1 MRRLLLPLLGLAAV
15 CALLAACGGEDD
27 GDGAAVASVP
37 DESTASSDAGTG
49 TATGPAGD
57 GTGEDVSPK
66 ERQEA
71 MLAFAR
77 CMRKNGVD
85 MKDPKPGE
93 GLALRVDKGQEKKTE
108 KAQKACQPIL
118 RNAIG
123 EPSAEERAA
132 MEQSMLE
139 FARCMREHGVQIAD
153 PKPGEG
159 IRVGGPGT
167 KIDPEDPTFKKAQK
181 ACESIVRKGVEGTDD
196 GEDDQ

>member
-1 MRRLLLPLLGLAAV
+1 MRRLLPPLLGLVAA
-15 CALLAACGGEDD
+15 CALLAACGGEE
-27 GDGAAVASVP
+27 GGAGAAVPSVQ
-37 DESTASSDAGTG
+37 DTSTASSDAGTG
-49 TATGPAGD
+49 TADA
-57 GTGEDVSPK
+57 GTGTDEDVSPK

-85 MKDPKPGE
+85 MEDPKPGE
-93 GLALRVDKGQEKKTE
+93 GLALRVEKGQEKKME

-123 EPSAEERAA
+123 EPSAEERKA
-132 MEQSMLE
+132 MEDSMLE

-167 KIDPEDPTFKKAQK
+167 KIDPEDPTFQKAQK
-181 ACESIVRKGVEGTDD
+181 ACEGIVRKAVKGTSG